1 MKNAIKVYVYY
12 ADGIDRVKKIVKT
25 FFKHPVRLTEHRT
38 ENPKT
43 HYDNWL
49 QIESDYALF
58 RFSEKIEKLC
68 CGVQTI
74 TFLKV
79 KNIEISNDEEVVEK
93 LRQAYLEKYY
103 PTEVT
108 TQ

>member
-1 MKNAIKVYVYY
+1 MKNAIKVYVNY
-12 ADGIDRVKKIVKT
+12 AYDIDTVKKIVKT
-25 FFKHPVRLTEHRT
+25 FYKHPVRLSEHRT

-58 RFSEKIEKLC
+58 RFAEKIDKLC
-68 CGVQTI
+68 SGVQTI

-79 KNIEISNDEEVVEK
+79 KNIEITNDEEVVEN
-93 LRQAYLEKYY
+93 LRQAYLRKYY
-103 PTEVT
+103 PSEVT
-108 TQ
+108 A